1 MYGGAWF
8 GSIPYAGILVFGTGP
23 VPGDVCGSD
32 EALFFVCADD
42 SSPAVFG
49 TDLVT
54 MHVGGTDR
62 GGLVTGSDSGHSV
75 GGGDRSTG

>member
-1 MYGGAWF
+1 MYGGYW

-23 VPGDVCGSD
+23 VPGDVCGGD

-42 SSPAVFG
+42 SAPSVLGADMI
-49 TDLVT
+49 T
-54 MHVGGTDR
+54 HRVGGSDR
-62 GGLVTGSDSGHSV
+62 GGLVTGTDSGHSV